1 MFAEVRRAARS
12 MLARSTRGREEAED
26 VAFGF
31 EPSSVI
37 HGHRVTPVSQAR
49 AETSPGLDAE
59 IRKMR
64 HFDPALYAK
73 AMSALDPKGA
83 PKPAE
88 ENGGGRGK
96 RAGNAHQSP
105 QARTNSGFEYE
116 GSPERVVSQLN
127 KLDRLDLGPWAGN
140 RLPHGDRR
148 ALSRQATT
156 AQSKR
161 QQHLESE
168 FFFPHT
174 RAVRGRTPSAA
185 QAGKTK
191 RTASLMKIEFE
202 PALKDAAEREERKA
216 KMDKIH
222 KGFISDP
229 YILGVHVDILTNATL
244 RAADDIAAE
253 LREVSKPPDAH
264 THTCSHTRQHARSC
278 THAPTATRHAQV
290 AKPFGD
296 LETALKDRWLPVE
309 VDLRGKINV
318 TTGSDEAGM
327 GEDQVQACIWITDES
342 SEIFGL
348 DLRRKFL
355 DALASVLGLPLG
367 QLSISYLQVRS
378 LSLSF
383 RGMH

>member
-1 MFAEVRRAARS
+1 

-31 EPSSVI
+31 EPSTVV

-49 AETSPGLDAE
+49 AESSPDLDAE
-59 IRKMR
+59 IRKMQ

-73 AMSALDPKGA
+73 AMSALDRKGA
-83 PKPAE
+83 TKPAE

-105 QARTNSGFEYE
+105 QARTKSGFEYE

-127 KLDRLDLGPWAGN
+127 KLDRLDLGAWAGN
-140 RLPHGDRR
+140 SLPQGDRR
-148 ALSRQATT
+148 AFSQQATT

-168 FFFPHT
+168 FFLPHT
-174 RAVRGRTPSAA
+174 RAVRGRAPSSA

-253 LREVSKPPDAH
+253 LREVPEPPDPHAH
-264 THTCSHTRQHARSC
+264 TLAHTPARARTNPPPHVMHRWPSPSATWKQHSRIDGCLSKSTSAEKSMSLQAATRQGWETTRCRHVFGSPTKPRRFLAWTCGASFWTRSRRCWVCRWGNSRSHTCRFARSLILFQ
-278 THAPTATRHAQV
+278 TYTDARVV
-290 AKPFGD
+290 AY
-296 LETALKDRWLPVE
+296 VC
-309 VDLRGKINV
+309 LRI
-318 TTGSDEAGM
+318 
-327 GEDQVQACIWITDES
+327 
-342 SEIFGL
+342 
-348 DLRRKFL
+348 
-355 DALASVLGLPLG
+355 
-367 QLSISYLQVRS
+367 
-378 LSLSF
+378 
-383 RGMH
+383 